1 MESKIPE
8 GYLQDSQG
16 RLVPTELVKPID
28 MTRDSLVKEIVYNA
42 LELSNKLA
50 EFKTKAMGDIDAF
63 VTLSLEKYGVKYGGK
78 KGNVSLHSFDGEFRV
93 MVAVA
98 DSLVFDERIKAAKE
112 LIDECI
118 RDWTSGSKAELRVLI
133 NDAFQVDKTGK
144 INTKRV
150 LSLRRLDIK
159 DKRWLRAMDAISD
172 SIQIA
177 GAKNYIRIY
186 KRHPDGEYKQINMD
200 ISASDTKKEE
210 AT

>member
-8 GYLQDSQG
+8 GYMKDSQG
-16 RLVPTELVKPID
+16 RLVPKEMVKPID
-28 MTRDSLVKEIVYNA
+28 LTRDELVKEIVNNA
-42 LELSNKLA
+42 LDLSKMLS
-50 EFKTKAMGDIDAF
+50 EFKAKAMDDIEAF
-63 VTLSLEKYGVKYGGK
+63 VSLSLEKYGVKYGGK
-78 KGNVSLHSFDGEFRV
+78 KGNITLHSFDGEYRV
-93 MVAVA
+93 MVAIA
-98 DSLVFDERIKAAKE
+98 DLLMFDERIKAAKE

-159 DKRWLRAMDAISD
+159 DERWLRAMDAISD

-177 GAKNYIRIY
+177 GAKPYIRIY
-186 KRHPDGEYKQINMD
+186 KRQTNGEYRQIDMD
-200 ISASDTKKEE
+200 ISAV
-210 AT
+210 